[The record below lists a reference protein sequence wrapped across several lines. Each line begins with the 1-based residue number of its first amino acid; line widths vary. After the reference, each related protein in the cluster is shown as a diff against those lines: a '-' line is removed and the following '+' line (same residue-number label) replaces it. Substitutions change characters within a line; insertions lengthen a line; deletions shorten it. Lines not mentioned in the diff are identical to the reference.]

1 MATFPRGRVFEIN
14 ATAEEVSVSPLFLH
28 KIFQRLVKCGVLVSQ
43 RGVRGGFSLARNAS
57 DISAREIIEIVQGPI
72 VVNKCLHKNKRIKCN
87 HIEDCSLR
95 EPLRALQDKFTGA
108 LDKLTLRQLL
118 HNNTDK
124 KGG

>member
-1 MATFPRGRVFEIN
+1 MAAFPKGKVFEVN

-28 KIFQRLVKCGVLVSQ
+28 KIFQRLARQGILASQ

-57 DISAREIIEIVQGPI
+57 EISAREIIEIVQGPI

-87 HIEDCSLR
+87 YIADCSLR
-95 EPLRALQDKFTGA
+95 EPLKTLQDKFTGV

-118 HNNTDK
+118 HDNTDK